1 MGSEEEQQEEQDRNA
16 TTTYD
21 LNVQNRKRKLE
32 FLDQS
37 RQCAGKP
44 QFRVWLYEKMK
55 DLIESIVSNSP
66 DKAIIEELHKS
77 AFKSD
82 VGRRIFAYLLNQ
94 FISE

>member
-1 MGSEEEQQEEQDRNA
+1 VFVCHFGYLCVVKAILNCIDTIVLSKEEEQQEEQDRNA

-44 QFRVWLYEKMK
+44 HVIPCL
-55 DLIESIVSNSP
+55 
-66 DKAIIEELHKS
+66 AI
-77 AFKSD
+77 
-82 VGRRIFAYLLNQ
+82 
-94 FISE
+94 